1 MIRKYQKSDLVA
13 LMQIW
18 LEGNLD
24 AHDFIDPSYWHDMV
38 KKELPNAQLYVDEE
52 EGEIAGFVGMQ
63 GDYVA
68 GIFVKRNYRG
78 RGIGGKLI
86 DFLKLKH
93 DKLQLLVYEKNE
105 AAISFYQNRGFKL
118 VKKEIDQETGAAD
131 YLMEWDA

>member
-1 MIRKYQKSDLVA
+1 MIRKYQKSDLDA

-24 AHDFIDPSYWHDMV
+24 AHDFINPSYWHDNYELV

-63 GDYVA
+63 GDYIA
-68 GIFVKRNYRG
+68 GIFVKRDHRG

-86 DFLKLKH
+86 DFLKLKQFLTSQH
-93 DKLQLLVYEKNE
+93 HAFPDFHY
-105 AAISFYQNRGFKL
+105 FKL
-118 VKKEIDQETGAAD
+118 NTASP
-131 YLMEWDA
+131 L

>member
-1 MIRKYQKSDLVA
+1 MIRKYQKSDLDA

-24 AHDFIDPSYWHDMV
+24 AHDFIDPSYWHDNYELV

-63 GDYVA
+63 GDYIA
-68 GIFVKRNYRG
+68 GR
-78 RGIGGKLI
+78 LI

-93 DKLQLLVYEKNE
+93 DKLQLSVYEKNE

-118 VKKEIDQETGAAD
+118 VKKEIDQEAGAAD
-131 YLMEWDA
+131 CLMEWDA